1 MPELLAND
9 HSCVTCVAGQQL
21 DSLIITLLATKAGLT
36 LPDDLDTLV
45 EDTACLRCLVDTQ
58 LNQRL
63 ADFLWQ
69 QNAPDDTLDEL
80 QAQGK
85 CLQCVDPQTI
95 KVLTHH
101 LLVLGLT

>member
-9 HSCVTCVAGQQL
+9 HSCVTCFQGQEL
-21 DSLIITLLATKAGLT
+21 DSLIIVLLATKAGLT

-45 EDTACLRCLVDTQ
+45 DDTACLRCSSETQ
-58 LNQRL
+58 LKQRL
-63 ADFLWQ
+63 ADFLWE
-69 QNAPDDTLDEL
+69 QNSPDSTADEL
-80 QAQGK
+80 MAQGK